1 MNKTNREQLFARLA
15 ARIDP
20 KPELHFETPL
30 DLLVAVVL
38 SAQTTDKAV
47 NAVTAQ
53 LWQRCRTPQ
62 DYIDLGPERLQEL
75 CRSIGLFRNKT
86 RAILGLC
93 NMLLHDF
100 KEQVPQDAE
109 NLMRLPGV
117 GRKTANVV
125 LNVAFGHPV
134 IAVDTHVFRVAN
146 RTGLATAT
154 TPDRV
159 ASLLQQRTPP
169 AYLPIAHHLLL
180 LHGRYCCTARQPHC
194 TECNLQPDLCRF
206 FAAAAARTQSGK

>member
-1 MNKTNREQLFARLA
+1 MNKTDREKLFTRLA

-47 NAVTAQ
+47 NAVTAR
-53 LWQRCRTPQ
+53 LWQQCRTPQ
-62 DYIDLGPERLQEL
+62 DYLDLGPERLQEL

-93 NMLLHDF
+93 HMLLRDF
-100 KEQVPQDAE
+100 NGNVPQQAE

-117 GRKTANVV
+117 GLKTANVV
-125 LNVAFGHPV
+125 LNVAFAQPV

-146 RTGLATAT
+146 RTGLAVDT

-159 ASLLQQRTPP
+159 AALLQQRTPP
-169 AYLPIAHHLLL
+169 AFLTVAHHLLL
-180 LHGRYCCTARQPHC
+180 LHGRYCCTARHPHC
-194 TECNLQPDLCRF
+194 ADCPLQPDLCHF
-206 FAAAAARTQSGK
+206 FAASIPQSGN

>member
-1 MNKTNREQLFARLA
+1 MNQPDRENLFARLA

-20 KPELHFETPL
+20 KPELNFETPL

-47 NAVTAQ
+47 NAVTAR
-53 LWQRCRTPQ
+53 LWPLCRTPQ
-62 DYIDLGPERLQEL
+62 DYLDFGAERLQEI
-75 CRSIGLFRNKT
+75 CRSIGLYRMKT
-86 RAILGLC
+86 RSLLGLC
-93 NMLLHDF
+93 AMLINDF
-100 KEQVPQDAE
+100 NGMVPQDAE

-117 GRKTANVV
+117 GLKTANVV
-125 LNVAFGHPV
+125 LNVAFGQPV

-146 RTGLATAT
+146 RTGLAVAS

-159 ASLLQQRTPP
+159 SALLQRQTPP

-180 LHGRYCCTARQPHC
+180 LHGRYCCTARTPHC
-194 TECNLQPDLCRF
+194 ADCPLQPDLCRF
-206 FAAAAARTQSGK
+206 FASSRPKSGN

>member
-1 MNKTNREQLFARLA
+1 MNKTDREQLFARLA

-20 KPELHFETPL
+20 KPELHFNTPL

-53 LWQRCRTPQ
+53 LWQLCRTPQ
-62 DYIDLGPERLQEL
+62 DYLNLGSERLQQL

-93 NMLLHDF
+93 HMILRDF
-100 KEQVPQDAE
+100 KGQVPQDAE
-109 NLMRLPGV
+109 SLMRLPGV

-146 RTGLATAT
+146 RTGLAIAN

-159 ASLLQQRTPP
+159 ASLLQQRTP
-169 AYLPIAHHLLL
+169 ASYLPVAHHLLL

-194 TECNLQPDLCRF
+194 ADCPLQPDLCQF
-206 FAAAAARTQSGK
+206 FAATARNQSGK